1 MRTVRISILAFG
13 LVLAPGIAAAG
24 DSEPTYAPTPD
35 LRPPDC
41 PSIGRC
47 CVRDT
52 EPCVH
57 PGLGRALLAG
67 TTAAFALGGFM
78 GFEAGDSLG
87 PMHPWA
93 QMMGVGGIG
102 LLGAGIGTLL
112 GLLSPRGELR
122 VVDRPSRP
130 LFRLTITPGGSS
142 VLGESSPYG
151 IGLRFD
157 PSITFTNVFS
167 IQPHVGV
174 SFNLGRVIDVDPR
187 PQLAGIGADPTT
199 TFIAATSRD
208 SVKVSAGVEMSWK
221 LQYPGPGLR
230 KPAYA
235 GQIEFKYRPGVEVRV
250 RTLRPDSPEEQSIE
264 ITSLNPML
272 FGVRWHVSPRQRFT
286 FMVGPRWNWI
296 AFTDPGSPD
305 FRRGHPQNGGLYAEG
320 WYQVDVPFTPEG
332 RKKTSVSG
340 RLNLGYVHD
349 KLSGMAF
356 DTGAVIGF
364 FGPINVSWDF
374 RFRRQGAPVAVQVSA
389 GVWLSAGGGPYI
401 ELGFVAPEVTP

>member
-1 MRTVRISILAFG
+1 MPRRLSV
-13 LVLAPGIAAAG
+13 VLACLFLLIPAG
-24 DSEPTYAPTPD
+24 AGASDFAPDPE

-52 EPCVH
+52 DPCVH
-57 PGLGRALLAG
+57 PGLARALLAG
-67 TTAAFALGGFM
+67 TTAAFTLGGFM

-102 LLGAGIGTLL
+102 LLGAGIGTIL
-112 GLLSPRGELR
+112 GLVSPRGEVR
-122 VVDRPSRP
+122 VVDRPGRP

-151 IGLRFD
+151 LGVSLD
-157 PSITFTNVFS
+157 PNFVLTDVFS
-167 IQPHVGV
+167 IQPHFKV
-174 SFNLGRVIDVDPR
+174 SFGLGRATDVDPR
-187 PQLAGIGADPTT
+187 PQAAGEPADDTT
-199 TFIAATSRD
+199 TFTTASTRD
-208 SVKVSAGVEMSWK
+208 SVKVSVGAELSWK
-221 LQYPGPGLR
+221 LPYTSPGLL

-235 GQIEFKYRPGVEVRV
+235 GLVEFKYKPGVDVRL
-250 RTLRPDSPEEQSIE
+250 RTLHADTPAEQTVE
-264 ITSLNPML
+264 LTSLNPML

-286 FMVGPRWNWI
+286 FFVGPRWNWI
-296 AFTDPGSPD
+296 SFTDPGSSEL
-305 FRRGHPQNGGLYAEG
+305 RRGPPQNGGLYAEG
-320 WYQVDVPFTPEG
+320 WYQVDVPLTPEG

-349 KLSGMAF
+349 KLSGVTF

-374 RFRRQGAPVAVQVSA
+374 RFRRRGAPVAIQISA

-401 ELGFVAPEVTP
+401 ELGFVAPEVGS